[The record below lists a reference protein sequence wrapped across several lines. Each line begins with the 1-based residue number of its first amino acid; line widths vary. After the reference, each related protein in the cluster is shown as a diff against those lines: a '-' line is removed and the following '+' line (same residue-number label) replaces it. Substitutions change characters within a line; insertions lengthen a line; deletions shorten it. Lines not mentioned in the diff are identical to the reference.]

1 MEFKRI
7 DILLKEK
14 GLVKSR
20 ELAKVSISKKLVK
33 YNDNIVKKA
42 SLKIPVD
49 SNIELINPPLK
60 YVSRAGYKLEK
71 AIDYFNI
78 DLKDKIAMDMGAS
91 TGGFTDC
98 MLNNHIKKV
107 YAVDVGYN
115 QMDSDIIKNSKVIN
129 MEKTNIRYLDTDKI
143 KEKLDF
149 ISIDL
154 SFISLTK
161 ILAVAKEILKKDG
174 EILALI
180 KPQFE
185 AGKEFV
191 GKNGI
196 IKDKKIHL
204 KSIIK
209 IKDYLKTLDLY
220 LTDIYYSPIKGGDG
234 NIEFLAYITY
244 KSPAFDIDKKIKE
257 IINESHEMWNS

>member
-20 ELAKVSISKKLVK
+20 ELAKVAISKKLVK

-98 MLNNHIKKV
+98 MLNNHIKKFM
-107 YAVDVGYN
+107 
-115 QMDSDIIKNSKVIN
+115 Q
-129 MEKTNIRYLDTDKI
+129 
-143 KEKLDF
+143 
-149 ISIDL
+149 
-154 SFISLTK
+154 
-161 ILAVAKEILKKDG
+161 
-174 EILALI
+174 
-180 KPQFE
+180 
-185 AGKEFV
+185 
-191 GKNGI
+191 
-196 IKDKKIHL
+196 
-204 KSIIK
+204 
-209 IKDYLKTLDLY
+209 
-220 LTDIYYSPIKGGDG
+220 
-234 NIEFLAYITY
+234 
-244 KSPAFDIDKKIKE
+244 
-257 IINESHEMWNS
+257 

>member
-20 ELAKVSISKKLVK
+20 ELAKKAISKNLVK
-33 YNDNIVKKA
+33 YNDNIVKKVSIKVPIDA
-42 SLKIPVD
+42 
-49 SNIELINPPLK
+49 NIELINPPLK

-71 AIDYFNI
+71 AINYFDINI
-78 DLKDKIAMDMGAS
+78 KCKIAMDMGAS

-98 MLNNHIKKV
+98 MLKNGIKKV

-115 QMDSDIIKNSKVIN
+115 QLDDNIIQNPNVIN
-129 MEKTNIRYLDTDKI
+129 MEKINIRYLDTDRI
-143 KEKLDF
+143 KEKIDF
-149 ISIDL
+149 ISIDV

-161 ILAVAKEILKKDG
+161 ILPVAKKILKDNG
-174 EILALI
+174 EIVALI

-185 AGKEFV
+185 AGKELV
-191 GKNGI
+191 GKKGI
-196 IKDKKIHL
+196 VKDKKTHL
-204 KSIIK
+204 MVINKIK
-209 IKDYLKTLDLY
+209 IFLNTINLY

-234 NIEFLAYITY
+234 NIEFLAYITNI
-244 KSPAFDIDKKIKE
+244 SPEFDIDKKIEE
-257 IINESHEMWNS
+257 IINESHKM